1 MAAMPASTLL
11 DSVDPPDVSSA
22 SGLDAASETLERRA
36 VHAID
41 LALARL
47 ANASRDTGYLP
58 NAGMHRALVSTE
70 PEPGGDGFAEVVN
83 LPARTERWFPVAT
96 LHPLQEWEGY
106 VVEIGDTDFTARLVD
121 LTAGSSYE
129 EEEATVPLGELSD
142 NDIVKL
148 RIGSLFRWV
157 IGYERSL
164 AGTKKRV
171 SQIVLRDLPAVT
183 EADRCAG
190 RTWAREMMQALRP

>member
-1 MAAMPASTLL
+1 MAAMPASILL
-11 DSVDPPDVSSA
+11 DGVDLPDVSSA

-36 VHAID
+36 AHAID
-41 LALARL
+41 LALARP
-47 ANASRDTGYLP
+47 ASASRDTGHLP
-58 NAGMHRALVSTE
+58 DAGMHRAFVSTE
-70 PEPGGDGFAEVVN
+70 LEPGGDRLAEVVS
-83 LPARTERWFPVAT
+83 LPLRTERCLPGVM

-129 EEEATVPLGELSD
+129 EEEATVPLNELSD

-157 IGYERSL
+157 IGYERSP
-164 AGTKKRV
+164 AGTKRHE
-171 SQIVLRDLPAVT
+171 RGGPAHP
-183 EADRCAG
+183 EG
-190 RTWAREMMQALRP
+190 